1 MAIVIVDDN
10 QVNLF
15 VIEKILRSEQY
26 EKIVPLQSAKELFDY
41 LDSSNAPHCYEV
53 SVILLDIMMPVMD
66 GIEACRILKQNPQFK
81 DVQVIFVTAL
91 EDKEKLS
98 EALDV
103 GGIDYLTKPINKIE
117 LLARI
122 RVAKRLKAEL
132 DWHKAQ
138 EDKVQQEMNLA
149 SRVQQSLLSPAVTE
163 PNLSI
168 RASYLPSSNLA
179 GDMYYWE
186 KFDDHR
192 YAIMLHD
199 MMGHGVSASLV
210 CMYISSVLREAINN
224 LKEPELVI
232 REMNRYMNLLQN
244 EKEIFLHY
252 FTGIYFIIDTKNK
265 VLEYVNAGHPK
276 GYALV
281 DEQQTVPL
289 TQTAMAVGFTDE
301 MKIEKKVISYTSSVQ
316 IVMYTDGVL
325 EAINKDEIE
334 AEKKVGELAG
344 KTWPLC
350 DNPIDYL
357 VEPEQQKNQP
367 DDMCVL
373 LIVFRKLNL
382 SQLLIKM

>member
-1 MAIVIVDDN
+1 MAIVVVDDN

-15 VIEKILRSEQY
+15 VMEKILRSEQY

-41 LDSSNAPHCYEV
+41 LDPSNAPHCYEV

-66 GIEACRILKQNPQFK
+66 GIETCRILKQNPQFK

-122 RVAKRLKAEL
+122 RVAKRLKGEL

-138 EDKVQQEMNLA
+138 EDKIQQEMNLA

-186 KFDDHR
+186 KLDDHR

-232 REMNRYMNLLQN
+232 REMNRYMSLLQN
-244 EKEIFLHY
+244 EKELLLYY

-265 VLEYVNAGHPK
+265 VLEYVNAGHPM

-281 DEQQTVPL
+281 DEQQTIPL
-289 TQTAMAVGFTDE
+289 TQTASAVGFTDQ
-301 MKIEKKVISYTSSVQ
+301 MKIEKKVITYTSSIQ

-325 EAINKDEIE
+325 EAINKDEIV

-357 VEPEQQKNQP
+357 VEAEQQENQP

-373 LIVFRKLNL
+373 LI
-382 SQLLIKM
+382 QAH

>member
-1 MAIVIVDDN
+1 MAIVVVDDN

-15 VIEKILRSEQY
+15 VMEKILRSEQY

-41 LDSSNAPHCYEV
+41 LDPSNAPHCYEV

-66 GIEACRILKQNPQFK
+66 GIETCRILKQNPQFK

-122 RVAKRLKAEL
+122 RVAKRLKGEL

-138 EDKVQQEMNLA
+138 EDKIQQEMNLA

-186 KFDDHR
+186 KLDDHR

-232 REMNRYMNLLQN
+232 REMNRYMSLLQN
-244 EKEIFLHY
+244 EKELLLYY

-265 VLEYVNAGHPK
+265 VLEYVNAGHPM

-289 TQTAMAVGFTDE
+289 TQTASAVGFTDQ
-301 MKIEKKVISYTSSVQ
+301 MKIEKKVITYTSSIQ

-325 EAINKDEIE
+325 EAINKDEIV

-357 VEPEQQKNQP
+357 VEAEQQENQP

-373 LIVFRKLNL
+373 LI
-382 SQLLIKM
+382 QAH

>member
-1 MAIVIVDDN
+1 MAIIIVDDN
-10 QVNLF
+10 EVNLF
-15 VIEKILRSEQY
+15 VMEKILQGEQY
-26 EKIVPLQSAKELFDY
+26 EKIVPLKSAEELFNY
-41 LDSSNAPHCYEV
+41 LDPSNAPYCYEV

-138 EDKVQQEMNLA
+138 EEKIQQELSLA
-149 SRVQQSLLSPAVTE
+149 SRIQQSLLSPAITE
-163 PNLSI
+163 PNLAI

-186 KFDDHR
+186 KLDDHR
-192 YAIMLHD
+192 YAVMILD

-232 REMNRYMNLLQN
+232 NEMNRYMNLLQN
-244 EKEIFLHY
+244 EKENILYY
-252 FTGIYFIIDTKNK
+252 FTGIYYIIDTKKK
-265 VLEYVNAGHPK
+265 VLEYVNAGHPM
-276 GYALV
+276 GFALV
-281 DEQQTVPL
+281 DEQETIPL
-289 TQTAMAVGFTDE
+289 TQTASAVGFTDE
-301 MKIEKKVISYTSSVQ
+301 MKIEKQVIPYTSSIQ
-316 IVMYTDGVL
+316 IVVYTDGVL
-325 EAINKDEIE
+325 EANNGDEIE
-334 AEKKVGELAG
+334 VEMQFKELAG
-344 KTWPLC
+344 KMWPLC
-350 DNPIDYL
+350 DNPIDHL
-357 VEPEQQKNQP
+357 VEAEKQENQP

-373 LIVFRKLNL
+373 LIQAY
-382 SQLLIKM
+382 S

>member
-1 MAIVIVDDN
+1 MAIVVVDDN

-15 VIEKILRSEQY
+15 VMEKILRSEQY

-41 LDSSNAPHCYEV
+41 LDPSNVPHCYEV

-66 GIEACRILKQNPQFK
+66 GIETCRILKQNPQFK

-122 RVAKRLKAEL
+122 RVAKRLKGEL

-138 EDKVQQEMNLA
+138 EDKIQQEMNLA

-186 KFDDHR
+186 KLDDHR

-232 REMNRYMNLLQN
+232 REMNRYMSLLQN
-244 EKEIFLHY
+244 EKELLLYY

-265 VLEYVNAGHPK
+265 VLEYVNAGHPM

-281 DEQQTVPL
+281 DEQQTIPL
-289 TQTAMAVGFTDE
+289 TQTASAVGFTDQ
-301 MKIEKKVISYTSSVQ
+301 MKIEKKVITYTSSIQ

-325 EAINKDEIE
+325 EAINKDEIV

-357 VEPEQQKNQP
+357 VEAEQQENQP

-373 LIVFRKLNL
+373 LI
-382 SQLLIKM
+382 QAH

>member
-1 MAIVIVDDN
+1 MAIVVVDDN

-15 VIEKILRSEQY
+15 VMEKILRSEQY

-41 LDSSNAPHCYEV
+41 LDPSNAPHCYEV

-66 GIEACRILKQNPQFK
+66 GIETCRILKQNPQFK

-122 RVAKRLKAEL
+122 RVAKRLKGEL

-138 EDKVQQEMNLA
+138 EDKIQQEMNLA

-186 KFDDHR
+186 KLDNHR

-232 REMNRYMNLLQN
+232 REMNRYMSLLQN
-244 EKEIFLHY
+244 EKELLLYY

-265 VLEYVNAGHPK
+265 VLEYVNAGHPM

-281 DEQQTVPL
+281 DEQQTIPL
-289 TQTAMAVGFTDE
+289 TQTASAVGFTDQ
-301 MKIEKKVISYTSSVQ
+301 MKIEKKVITYTSSIQ

-325 EAINKDEIE
+325 EAINKDEIV

-357 VEPEQQKNQP
+357 VEAEQQENQP

-373 LIVFRKLNL
+373 LI
-382 SQLLIKM
+382 QAH

>member
-1 MAIVIVDDN
+1 MAIVVVDDN

-15 VIEKILRSEQY
+15 VMEKILRSEQY

-41 LDSSNAPHCYEV
+41 LDPSNSPHCYEV

-66 GIEACRILKQNPQFK
+66 GIETCRILKQNPQFK

-122 RVAKRLKAEL
+122 RVAKRLKGEL

-138 EDKVQQEMNLA
+138 EDKIQQEMNLA

-186 KFDDHR
+186 KLDDHR

-232 REMNRYMNLLQN
+232 REMNRYMSLLQN
-244 EKEIFLHY
+244 EKELLLYY

-265 VLEYVNAGHPK
+265 VLEYVNAGHPM

-281 DEQQTVPL
+281 DEQQTIPL
-289 TQTAMAVGFTDE
+289 TQTASAVGFTDQ
-301 MKIEKKVISYTSSVQ
+301 MKIEKKVITYTSSIQ

-325 EAINKDEIE
+325 EAINKDEIV

-357 VEPEQQKNQP
+357 VEAEQQENQP

-373 LIVFRKLNL
+373 LI
-382 SQLLIKM
+382 QAH

>member
-1 MAIVIVDDN
+1 MAIVVVDDN

-15 VIEKILRSEQY
+15 VMEKILRSEQY

-41 LDSSNAPHCYEV
+41 LDPSNSPHCYEV

-66 GIEACRILKQNPQFK
+66 GIETCRILKQNPQFK

-122 RVAKRLKAEL
+122 RVAKRLKGEL

-138 EDKVQQEMNLA
+138 EDKIQQEMNLA

-186 KFDDHR
+186 KLDNHR

-232 REMNRYMNLLQN
+232 REMNRYMSLLQN
-244 EKEIFLHY
+244 EKELLLYY

-265 VLEYVNAGHPK
+265 VLEYVNAGHPM

-281 DEQQTVPL
+281 DEQQTIPL
-289 TQTAMAVGFTDE
+289 TQTTSAVGFTDQ
-301 MKIEKKVISYTSSVQ
+301 MKIEKKVITYTSSIQ

-325 EAINKDEIE
+325 EAINKDEIV

-357 VEPEQQKNQP
+357 VEAEQQENQP

-373 LIVFRKLNL
+373 LI
-382 SQLLIKM
+382 QAH